1 MGMNEQ
7 CFSGDGRASV
17 PGPWCPGLR
26 EGNGLLEGR
35 DAGSLQSLQRPQKR
49 RSLST
54 CGGPTEKGPRL
65 QGQRELRRSSE
76 QPSGWKIPEARGRG
90 VRAAVE
96 LRTSLGG
103 RQYVKTVRSAVR
115 KSFKSRIV
123 P

>member
-26 EGNGLLEGR
+26 EGNGLLEGW

-49 RSLST
+49 RSFST
-54 CGGPTEKGPRL
+54 CGGPTEKGPRP

-76 QPSGWKIPEARGRG
+76 QPSGWKMPRSPWTGRASRRRAADLARG
-90 VRAAVE
+90 E
-96 LRTSLGG
+96 
-103 RQYVKTVRSAVR
+103 TVREDCTVR
-115 KSFKSRIV
+115 GAEKF
-123 P
+123 